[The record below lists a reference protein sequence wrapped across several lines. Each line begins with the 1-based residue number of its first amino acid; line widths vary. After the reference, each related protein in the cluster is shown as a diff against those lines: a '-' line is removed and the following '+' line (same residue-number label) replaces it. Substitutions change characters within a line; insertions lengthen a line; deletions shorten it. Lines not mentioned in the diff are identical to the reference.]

1 VNDQNVDDYKH
12 VSNFDFCS

>member
-1 VNDQNVDDYKH
+1 VNDQNVDDKH